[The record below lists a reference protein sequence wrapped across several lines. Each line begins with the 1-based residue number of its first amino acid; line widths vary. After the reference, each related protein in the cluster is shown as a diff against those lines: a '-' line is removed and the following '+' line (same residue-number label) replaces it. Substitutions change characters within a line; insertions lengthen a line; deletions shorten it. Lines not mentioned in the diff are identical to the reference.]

1 MYMDKDINPR
11 MTSDG
16 RPIGYWLKHLDRLI
30 EATFDRTLADVGLGR
45 RHWQTLNTLAGGP
58 ATSTELNTAL
68 EPFTGD
74 DPMALAPVID
84 TLTRRGWVTTEAEG
98 RHALTVDGATAHQR
112 IQKDVDQARRLILT
126 RVTAEEYA
134 QVIDIL
140 QRMAASLETA
150 AA

>member
-1 MYMDKDINPR
+1 MHMNKDMNQPVDR
-11 MTSDG
+11 

-58 ATSTELNTAL
+58 TTSAELNAAL

-84 TLTRRGWVTTEAEG
+84 TLALRGWVTTEAEG
-98 RHALTVDGATAHQR
+98 RHTLTVNGATAHQR
-112 IQKDVDQARRLILT
+112 IQKDVDQARQLILT
-126 RVTAEEYA
+126 HVTAEEYA
-134 QVIDIL
+134 RVIDIL
-140 QRMAASLETA
+140 QRMAAGLETA